1 LGGVMRGENHHPA
14 SPARAHLPCPNDRI
28 LSLERRTIRL
38 IVGFFAVVLACSVVE
53 IIRGCAS

>member
-1 LGGVMRGENHHPA
+1 MRGENHHPA